1 MLRIKLYLYLVNYNF
16 GLADYIDLTD
26 VTCSSEILSEI
37 FWIADLHL
45 RMEDKRC
52 LEGDWLTDRI
62 INVAQK
68 LLQKAH
74 PHVGNLQ
81 SSILGETLAFT
92 VQRGDFVQILNIAN
106 SHWITVSSDNHIPPT
121 IPVQTFNGVS
131 RKTNNNTIQWCKKGE
146 IKIQ

>member
-1 MLRIKLYLYLVNYNF
+1 MVLQITLISQMSP
-16 GLADYIDLTD
+16 AP
-26 VTCSSEILSEI
+26 CSEILSEI

-45 RMEDKRC
+45 HMEDKRC
-52 LEGDWLTDRI
+52 LEGGDWLADRI
-62 INVAQK
+62 INAAQK

-74 PHVGNLQ
+74 PHVGSLQ

-121 IPVQTFNGVS
+121 IPVQTFNVVS

-146 IKIQ
+146 IKVQ